1 MSGLITGIISA
12 VIATG
17 QMVYSIDQA
26 NQAKD
31 AQRKAENAA
40 KQKLDE
46 AMKRLDVNYMESLAI
61 PMEAYERQ
69 SEEMLQVSANVL
81 EAAREGDQRGVGA
94 TAGQILGSQLVTS
107 DLQRGEIEK
116 TIFNLDAAV
125 AEEESRLRD
134 VKTQVNLQEAAG
146 AQMAAAAA
154 GEAAQMHQ
162 AQAVQAGG
170 QAISSGISA
179 QQLYSQNKTLDTQM
193 TSNKNFQT
201 DVAKKYDPAGTKGIS
216 TMSELQFKDY
226 MGQNFT
232 NKEIR
237 NMFPKTTTSG
247 NTTASGNTVASGAP
261 VKTISQGAPVRQPLP
276 GDAEFTGPVNTTFEP
291 VFWKGQINPQTMMP
305 FRSYEEYMAVMGR

>member
-26 NQAKD
+26 NKAKD

-40 KQKLDE
+40 KQKLEE
-46 AMKRLDVNYMESLAI
+46 AMKRLDVNYVESLAI
-61 PMEAYERQ
+61 PMEAYDRQ

-94 TAGQILGSQLVTS
+94 TAGQILGSQLATS

-134 VKTQVNLQEAAG
+134 VKTQINLQDAAG
-146 AQMAAAAA
+146 AQIAAAAA

-170 QAISSGISA
+170 VAIASGISA
-179 QQLYSQNKTLDTQM
+179 QQLYSQNKTIDTQM
-193 TSNKNFQT
+193 KNNTNFQS
-201 DVAKKYDPAGTKGIS
+201 DVAAKYDPTGSKGIGS
-216 TMSELQFKDY
+216 MSELQFKDY

-237 NMFPKTTTSG
+237 NMFPKTTLDT
-247 NTTASGNTVASGAP
+247 SGNTVASGAP
-261 VKTISQGAPVRQPLP
+261 VKTISQGAPVRQPVQ
-276 GDAEFTGPVNTTFEP
+276 GDAEFTGPANTTFEP
-291 VFWKGQINPQTMMP
+291 VFWKGQINPNTMMP
-305 FRSYEEYMAVMGR
+305 FRSYEEYIAVMGR

>member
-26 NQAKD
+26 NKAKD
-31 AQRKAENAA
+31 AQRKAESAA
-40 KQKLDE
+40 KQKLEE

-61 PMEAYERQ
+61 PMEAFERQ

-81 EAAREGDQRGVGA
+81 EAAKEGDQRGVGA

-116 TIFNLDAAV
+116 TIFNLDAAI

-146 AQMAAAAA
+146 AQVAAAAA

-170 QAISSGISA
+170 QAIASGISA
-179 QQLYSQNKTLDTQM
+179 QQLYSQNKTIDTQM
-193 TSNKNFQT
+193 TDNPNFQS
-201 DVAKKYDPAGTKGIS
+201 DVAAKYDPTGSKGIG

-237 NMFPKTTTSG
+237 NMFPKTTSDTSG
-247 NTTASGNTVASGAP
+247 NTIASGNTISSGGTTQSTLTSTGGGTSG
-261 VKTISQGAPVRQPLP
+261 KGAMSWQNTPNP
-276 GDAEFTGPVNTTFEP
+276 FTG
-291 VFWKGQINPQTMMP
+291 QP
-305 FRSYEEYMAVMGR
+305 FRSYEEYMQVYGIMGK